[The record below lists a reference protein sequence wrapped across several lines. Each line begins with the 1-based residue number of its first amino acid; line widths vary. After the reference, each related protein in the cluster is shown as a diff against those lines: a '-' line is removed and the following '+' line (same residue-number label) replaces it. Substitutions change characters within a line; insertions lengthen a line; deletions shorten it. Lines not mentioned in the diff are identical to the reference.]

1 MTKYQKNLS
10 IVLPRVLKL
19 VEEDEDFAE
28 MLAEEL
34 EAFFDSIAMDDG
46 FGTERQC
53 DPRGDFRDAEW
64 SLLGK
69 VQK

>member
-1 MTKYQKNLS
+1 MSKIQKNLLV
-10 IVLPRVLKL
+10 VLPRIVKL

-28 MLAEEL
+28 SFAEDL
-34 EAFFDSIAMDDG
+34 EDLLDSIAMDDG

-53 DPRGDFRDAEW
+53 DPRGDFRVKEW
-64 SLLGK
+64 SLLNK